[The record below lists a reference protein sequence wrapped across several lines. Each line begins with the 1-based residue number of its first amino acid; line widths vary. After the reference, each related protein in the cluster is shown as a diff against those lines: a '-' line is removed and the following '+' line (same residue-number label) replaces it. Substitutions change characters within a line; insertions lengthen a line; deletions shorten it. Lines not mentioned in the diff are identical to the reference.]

1 MDDYFQSTGNKSRDY
16 IYKERVRAIAM
27 YERVIPQQ
35 KELIESVRRDEN
47 LELSENLD
55 YFNIAS
61 LKAELAEKLHIAKP
75 RNIAA
80 ASRIQGMT
88 PACLVVLL
96 RYAKNK
102 EFSER
107 KLKSNI

>member
-1 MDDYFQSTGNKSRDY
+1 
-16 IYKERVRAIAM
+16 M